1 MKRKTDSLRWAY
13 LILGVLA
20 LLVAGVVYAWSILK
34 APLAEAFGWSGSEL
48 ALNFTL
54 TMCFFCLG
62 GFAGGLLSRRLGDRL
77 CPVSASVLPI
87 TSLSRLSVRGS
98 RTRRGFAPGR

>member
-34 APLAEAFGWSGSEL
+34 APLRRPS
-48 ALNFTL
+48 
-54 TMCFFCLG
+54 
-62 GFAGGLLSRRLGDRL
+62 AG
-77 CPVSASVLPI
+77 PV
-87 TSLSRLSVRGS
+87 RNWR
-98 RTRRGFAPGR
+98 